1 MADAWQQ
8 PGAGF
13 RLLATVLA
21 VALMIGTTI
30 GILAPMLANWHTYGF
45 HDWDVETAFRYI
57 TPLSIKKYGQ
67 APWWHPWLCGGY
79 PAWGHF
85 EGATNFI
92 SPYLPIYLLFNV
104 RTGIRLEVLG
114 GALVGL
120 CGTYLLARRFTRSIA
135 LSSFLAILYV
145 LNGRWALQAAVG
157 HTWHLKYGWV
167 PWVFLFFDRAQ
178 EPGRFRNATYAGAVL
193 AGMVYLGAIY
203 PLPQTALAL
212 GIYAV
217 LLAIFSRRLRPIATV
232 AVAGATSLGLSAPK
246 LFAVFDALERAPRL
260 IESTETI
267 GLKELIVMLTDHS
280 QSYSSRPIR
289 VPAYGWHEWGIY
301 IGVAGVV
308 ALVLGVLFARGP
320 REHAFKIIG
329 LLYVLMGL
337 GSFNKH
343 APWPLLHKLPL
354 FASQHVPSRFL
365 YPAVLLLGLCFVAW
379 FARFLDPRIR
389 YHAWIDLLL
398 LIPVVYFAVDLAT
411 VSHRPFAQAFWMEK
425 PEHIARADIFEQHEN
440 PATQY
445 VRRDWAPPI
454 LLSMFANKGVIKCY
468 GLDPNFHGIGA
479 IAKESPDYKGR
490 AYVEEGKGTAKVTS
504 WSPNRV
510 TVEVKDATPGALV
523 VYNMNFNPSW
533 RANGK
538 PALDYDHAVAAR
550 VSAGGSSTI
559 VFSYFP
565 RTLKLSIPIFLF
577 TLCCVIGIPL
587 WWRRRQK
594 KRAGAPEPRGSYGLA
609 GAGGSDAELAGAAA
623 PTPGAAADVPGA
635 GTDEPAGADE
645 PAGGADAGGAGAA
658 GGAEPGAGGAP
669 GGGESGGPGG
679 AKPGG
684 GYT

>member
-1 MADAWQQ
+1 
-8 PGAGF
+8 
-13 RLLATVLA
+13 VL
-21 VALMIGTTI
+21 
-30 GILAPMLANWHTYGF
+30 F
-45 HDWDVETAFRYI
+45 
-57 TPLSIKKYGQ
+57 
-67 APWWHPWLCGGY
+67 
-79 PAWGHF
+79 
-85 EGATNFI
+85 
-92 SPYLPIYLLFNV
+92 
-104 RTGIRLEVLG
+104 
-114 GALVGL
+114 
-120 CGTYLLARRFTRSIA
+120 
-135 LSSFLAILYV
+135 
-145 LNGRWALQAAVG
+145 
-157 HTWHLKYGWV
+157 
-167 PWVFLFFDRAQ
+167 
-178 EPGRFRNATYAGAVL
+178 
-193 AGMVYLGAIY
+193 
-203 PLPQTALAL
+203 L
-212 GIYAV
+212 GI
-217 LLAIFSRRLRPIATV
+217 
-232 AVAGATSLGLSAPK
+232 
-246 LFAVFDALERAPRL
+246 
-260 IESTETI
+260 
-267 GLKELIVMLTDHS
+267 
-280 QSYSSRPIR
+280 
-289 VPAYGWHEWGIY
+289 
-301 IGVAGVV
+301 
-308 ALVLGVLFARGP
+308 
-320 REHAFKIIG
+320 
-329 LLYVLMGL
+329 
-337 GSFNKH
+337 
-343 APWPLLHKLPL
+343 
-354 FASQHVPSRFL
+354 
-365 YPAVLLLGLCFVAW
+365 CFVAW
-379 FARFLDPRIR
+379 VGRFFDPRIR

-398 LIPVVYFAVDLAT
+398 LIPVVYFAVDIAT
-411 VSHRPFAQAFWMEK
+411 VSNRPFGQAFWMEK
-425 PEHIARADIFEQHEN
+425 PAHIERARIFEQHEN

-669 GGGESGGPGG
+669 GGGESGGAGG